1 MHTHQWKRREFIS
14 LLGGAAA
21 WPLAARAQQPTVPV
35 IGFLNP
41 QSPDGHAGRLRGF
54 RQGLKDAGFIKGENL
69 AIEYCWAEGRQL
81 CRQPAESPGRRLLGR
96 RQVCRSRPERTSWNR
111 LARDGVSIN

>member
-1 MHTHQWKRREFIS
+1 MHTHQWKPREFIS
-14 LLGGAAA
+14 LLCGAAA
-21 WPLAARAQQPTVPV
+21 WPPAARAQQPTVPV

-41 QSPDGHAGRLRGF
+41 SPDGHAGRLRGF

-81 CRQPAESPGRRLLGR
+81 CRQPAEPRPAPPGPPAVRGLSG
-96 RQVCRSRPERTSWNR
+96 QAGT
-111 LARDGVSIN
+111 A

>member
-1 MHTHQWKRREFIS
+1 MMRRREFMT

-21 WPLAARAQQPTVPV
+21 WPPAARAQQPTVPV

-54 RQGLKDAGFIKGENL
+54 RQSLKSDAGFIKGENL

-81 CRQPAESPGRRLLGR
+81 CRRPAESPGRRLLGR
-96 RQVCRSRPERTSWNR
+96 LPF
-111 LARDGVSIN
+111 AA

>member
-14 LLGGAAA
+14 LLCGGV
-21 WPLAARAQQPTVPV
+21 WPPAARAQQPTVPV

-54 RQGLKDAGFIKGENL
+54 RQGLKEQASSRARTWQSNIAGPRDASCAANRPRAPAG
-69 AIEYCWAEGRQL
+69 ASWAAAKSAVRGLSGQ
-81 CRQPAESPGRRLLGR
+81 AG
-96 RQVCRSRPERTSWNR
+96 T
-111 LARDGVSIN
+111 A

>member
-1 MHTHQWKRREFIS
+1 M
-14 LLGGAAA
+14 AA
-21 WPLAARAQQPTVPV
+21 AARAQQPTVPV

-81 CRQPAESPGRRLLGR
+81 CRQPAESPWAAAKSAVRGLSG
-96 RQVCRSRPERTSWNR
+96 QAGT
-111 LARDGVSIN
+111 A